1 MGDLRKGNRIESNWG
16 RIKTELLFGI
26 PFFPS
31 KSWNFSLHCDN
42 YGGENSI
49 ICFGWG
55 GII

>member
-31 KSWNFSLHCDN
+31 KSWIFSLHCDN
-42 YGGENSI
+42 YGGENPI